1 MEGLGISLP
10 TLLAQIINFA
20 ILLGLMYL
28 VAYRPIM
35 RMFDERSRKI
45 KESMEQTEFIKAQ
58 AAGAEEE
65 AEKRIEAASREG
77 QELVARAVQT
87 GEGVRQQAQQEAKQD
102 AESLINRARTEIQRE
117 RDEAIGELRK
127 EFADLTILAA
137 GKVIDR
143 SLDKE
148 AHRQIIDKVLKE
160 STTLKKGQLVYLE
173 DIRWQEGF
181 MPSAMPRLCLR
192 LPWEEKN

>member
-20 ILLGLMYL
+20 ILFGLMYL
-28 VAYRPIM
+28 VAYKPIM

-45 KESMEQTEFIKAQ
+45 KESMEQTEFIKEQ
-58 AAGAEEE
+58 AAHAEEE
-65 AEKRIEAASREG
+65 VKKQLEAAGKEG
-77 QELVARAVQT
+77 QEVIGRAVRT
-87 GEGVRQQAQQEAKQD
+87 GEEIGREAQQEARQE
-102 AESLINRARTEIQRE
+102 AESLITRARVEIQRE
-117 RDEAIGELRK
+117 RDDAIDELRK

-148 AHRQIIDKVLKE
+148 AHRQLIDKVLE
-160 STTLKKGQLVYLE
+160 ETTTLKKG
-173 DIRWQEGF
+173 
-181 MPSAMPRLCLR
+181 
-192 LPWEEKN
+192 